1 MKKSRLQKAMEDFV
15 VIEMMAKVIAL
26 GLVPALVLGGAGWIF
41 CNGGSWFVPLWLS
54 YTALVSLPTAYVLN
68 RREKAIMAHV
78 TGLESFYTERE
89 FERRKALRDV
99 RKRGTPASVS
109 CTMER
114 VAAETNLPEIS
125 EEYRKENRKGKML
138 FLMAGVCLLALGIF
152 LLWRA
157 YGLYQITMNA
167 PRKMQDYRPLF
178 PLAGSVLVMLTAL
191 FHFLHKK
198 SKMLHLITMLV
209 LLFGAWGTSIA
220 GSVNSYLVIKD
231 VLISFACAV
240 LYALIIYGPFKKAL
254 DWKSPEREFGDYKTL
269 QLELF
274 ELGLIDEDV
283 LRIRLERLRF
293 SSNEEVEKL
302 KLRDVVTTI
311 LKRLMAPPYKA
322 GRMEERE

>member
-1 MKKSRLQKAMEDFV
+1 MKKRRVQKVMDHFV
-15 VIEMMAKVIAL
+15 VIETLAKGIAL
-26 GLVPALVLGGAGWIF
+26 GLVPALVLSGFFWIL

-54 YTALVSLPTAYVLN
+54 YTALVSLPTACVLN
-68 RREKAIMAHV
+68 RREKAVMAHV

-89 FERRKALRDV
+89 FERRKALRNV
-99 RKRGTPASVS
+99 RKRGIPASVS
-109 CTMER
+109 CTREKI
-114 VAAETNLPEIS
+114 ATESDIPEIS
-125 EEYRKENRKGKML
+125 EEYREENRKGKMM

-157 YGLYQITMNA
+157 YGFYQITLNTS
-167 PRKMQDYRPLF
+167 RKMQDFRPLF
-178 PLAGSVLVMLTAL
+178 PLAGSVLVMLVAL
-191 FHFLHKK
+191 FLFLHKK

-220 GSVNSYLVIKD
+220 GEVNSRLVIKD

-240 LYALIIYGPFKKAL
+240 LYALIIHGPFKKAL

-302 KLRDVVTTI
+302 KLRDMVMTF
-311 LKRLMAPPYKA
+311 LKRHMAPPHKA
-322 GRMEERE
+322 GRLGERE

>member
-1 MKKSRLQKAMEDFV
+1 MKKSRVQKVMDRFV
-15 VIEMMAKVIAL
+15 VIETLAKLIAL
-26 GLVPALVLGGAGWIF
+26 GLVPALVLGGFCWIF
-41 CNGGSWFVPLWLS
+41 CNGGSWFVPLWLA

-78 TGLESFYTERE
+78 TGLENLYTERE
-89 FERRKALRDV
+89 FERRKALQDV

-125 EEYRKENRKGKML
+125 EEYRTENRKRKIL

-167 PRKMQDYRPLF
+167 SRKMQDYRPLF
-178 PLAGSVLVMLTAL
+178 PLAGSVLVMLVAL
-191 FHFLHKK
+191 FLFLHKK

-220 GSVNSYLVIKD
+220 GSVNSYLVITD

-240 LYALIIYGPFKKAL
+240 LYALIIYGPFKEAL

-274 ELGLIDEDV
+274 ELRLIDEDV
-283 LRIRLERLRF
+283 LRIRLGRFCF
-293 SSNEEVEKL
+293 SSCKEAEKL
-302 KLRDVVTTI
+302 V
-311 LKRLMAPPYKA
+311 
-322 GRMEERE
+322 ERE